1 MLDKYDIVFS
11 AFKEKDPV
19 FKFKKKKI
27 ELLNQGRFQSL
38 DFNNEKIF
46 KFNGSVITLW
56 NETLKLKN
64 MFLSNAGILENQE
77 NELEPIYNLSKYF
90 N

>member
-1 MLDKYDIVFS
+1 MIKMIQEIDKYDIVFS

-38 DFNNEKIF
+38 DFNNEK
-46 KFNGSVITLW
+46 
-56 NETLKLKN
+56 
-64 MFLSNAGILENQE
+64 
-77 NELEPIYNLSKYF
+77 
-90 N
+90 

>member
-1 MLDKYDIVFS
+1 MTLF
-11 AFKEKDPV
+11 FP
-19 FKFKKKKI
+19 FLKKKI
-27 ELLNQGRFQSL
+27 QFLNLLKKKIQLLNQGRFESL

-46 KFNGSVITLW
+46 KFNGSVLALW

-64 MFLSNAGILENQE
+64 MFLSNSGILENEE